1 MIEEK
6 GGFRLNG
13 GAGDYTKRDIP
24 FPDSGSTGEPIDI
37 NKQFAKIDNMI
48 KVPIGKSVPIE
59 NLLDRL
65 EKLEEENA
73 KLRKELDDLKIV
85 ATMNLNTTI
94 RSIPII
100 TQYYRREVVPTETQN
115 SWRKGILSWAKTM
128 GLPAP
133 MKFEIGVPE
142 GVKPIPCGID
152 DKGSYANDVEETEET
167 T

>member
-24 FPDSGSTGEPIDI
+24 FPDSSSTGEPIDI
-37 NKQFAKIDNMI
+37 NKQFAKLDKMI
-48 KVPIGKSVPIE
+48 KVPSGKSVPLD
-59 NLLDRL
+59 NLLDRV

-73 KLRKELDDLKIV
+73 KLRKELDDLKII

-94 RSIPII
+94 RAIPII
-100 TQYYRREVVPTETQN
+100 TQYYRHEVVPPETQN

-128 GLPAP
+128 GLPVP

-142 GVKPIPCGID
+142 GVIPIPCEID
-152 DKGSYANDVEETEET
+152 DEGSYK
-167 T
+167 